1 MTPWQAAVGVVGAVW
16 VGWLVARLLLLW
28 SRVARQGMA
37 RAVAPGR
44 PTLRL
49 EFPPSVW
56 LEIMEGPRLG
66 WRRRCRKCWW
76 RVARQADH
84 LIPAARGGHNDASNP
99 TSPQYVPCVTWRPLD
114 SSPFSPSA
122 ASSDTA
128 RVA

>member
-49 EFPPSVW
+49 EFPPSV
-56 LEIMEGPRLG
+56 
-66 WRRRCRKCWW
+66 
-76 RVARQADH
+76 
-84 LIPAARGGHNDASNP
+84 
-99 TSPQYVPCVTWRPLD
+99 
-114 SSPFSPSA
+114 
-122 ASSDTA
+122 
-128 RVA
+128 